1 MPPLSFFRATLLLL
15 RCASMPRNICLAF
28 CCLWSLFLLTSSV
41 SADRVFIIVQ
51 VAGYPAAWQYPWHLP
66 ICGLV
71 GDVEGRNR
79 AASGARL
86 HLQNCKLFF
95 RLPSKFDR
103 LLAGEFSRI

>member
-1 MPPLSFFRATLLLL
+1 MAKTRRVGMQNERAKLPKAPRPPSQASARPTLEVMHA
-15 RCASMPRNICLAF
+15 RKRGRDVGFAEP
-28 CCLWSLFLLTSSV
+28 
-41 SADRVFIIVQ
+41 VF
-51 VAGYPAAWQYPWHLP
+51 ALP

-79 AASGARL
+79 AASGTRL